1 MSFLK
6 SEETPSVMG
15 DQSSRLGSQA
25 MRSEEDMGE
34 QEKQE
39 FNCSSELE
47 EDAAVAEIVR
57 LAEAVVEDGGRC
69 RGA

>member
-1 MSFLK
+1 
-6 SEETPSVMG
+6 
-15 DQSSRLGSQA
+15 
-25 MRSEEDMGE
+25 MGE